1 MNITATKLKLAT
13 QAKEIASKQGFNLIS
28 MEDSDKIS
36 IYSLLCYYGKTTEV
50 YSLWVDT
57 FEQKI
62 VDNSIRLVSE

>member
-1 MNITATKLKLAT
+1 MNITATKLRLAT

-57 FEQKI
+57 HKQKI
-62 VDNSIRLVSE
+62 VDDSIRFITK

>member
-1 MNITATKLKLAT
+1 MNITATKLRLAT

-36 IYSLLCYYGKTTEV
+36 IYSLLCYYGDTKEI

-57 FEQKI
+57 HKQKI
-62 VDNSIRLVSE
+62 LDDSIRFISK

>member
-13 QAKEIASKQGFNLIS
+13 QAQEIASKQGFNLIS

-36 IYSLLCYYGKTTEV
+36 IYNLLCYYGKTTEV

-62 VDNSIRLVSE
+62 VNNSIRLISE